1 MGRSPRPIKRM
12 PIMDATALG
21 QLMAIAILPPLALL
35 AAASD
40 VAHLKIPNA
49 VTAALALLFFPAALA
64 GSISVSAIAVH
75 LAAGLG
81 ALVLGFLF
89 FTRNWVGA
97 GDAKLF
103 AALALW
109 MGWPGTVEFALITA
123 LMGGALTLA
132 LLFARKA
139 VGFVPSARLLNAIE
153 RRTKHIPYG
162 VALAGG
168 ALVTYPQTELFFAL
182 AR

>member
-1 MGRSPRPIKRM
+1 MA
-12 PIMDATALG
+12 IMDAFTLG
-21 QLMAIAILPPLALL
+21 QLTALAILPPLALV

-40 VAHLKIPNA
+40 AARLKIPNA
-49 VTAALALLFFPAALA
+49 VSAALALLFFPAALA
-64 GSISVSAIAVH
+64 AGLDGAAIALH
-75 LAAGLG
+75 AGMGFG
-81 ALVLGFLF
+81 ALALGFLL

-109 MGWPGTVEFALITA
+109 MGFPGTLEFALVTA
-123 LMGGALTLA
+123 LIGGALTLA
-132 LLFARKA
+132 LLAARRA
-139 VGFVPSARLLNAIE
+139 LAFVPPSRLIAAIE

-168 ALVTYPQTELFFAL
+168 ALVTYPQTEIFLAL
-182 AR
+182 TR